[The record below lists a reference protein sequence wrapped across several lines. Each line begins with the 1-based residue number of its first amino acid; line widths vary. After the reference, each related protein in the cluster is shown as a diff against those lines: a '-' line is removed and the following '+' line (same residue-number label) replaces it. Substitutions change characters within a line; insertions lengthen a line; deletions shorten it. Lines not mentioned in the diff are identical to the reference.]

1 MHQYDPL
8 LSAQV
13 NHFDKHQAV
22 PAASVS
28 SRPFMTGP
36 TPETILPIE
45 PSYLSKQLWS
55 DEVSSIIINLLDVN
69 ITLVM
74 SRLNEIL
81 NVCKKTIHKFYDM
94 EKFAVFYLLEGS
106 PMA

>member
-22 PAASVS
+22 SAAGVS

-36 TPETILPIE
+36 MPETTLPIE
-45 PSYLSKQLWS
+45 PSYISKQLWS